1 MSKEAIRQIKET
13 EDAAEQIR
21 LDAAAQARKMI
32 AEAEAQ
38 ADELRSN
45 VKDNAQKALA
55 SDLSAMRKKSEDL
68 TEKNRSA
75 AKDDAA
81 VLSQTAVENMKEAV
95 ALIISDVTDI

>member
-13 EDAAEQIR
+13 EDMAEQIR
-21 LDAAAQARKMI
+21 LDAVSKARSMI

-45 VKDNAQKALA
+45 VKDDAQKALA

-75 AKDDAA
+75 AKDDAQ
-81 VLSQTAVENMKEAV
+81 VISRTALENMKEAV
-95 ALIISDVTDI
+95 SLIISDITDI

>member
-13 EDAAEQIR
+13 EAQAEQIR

-45 VKDNAQKALA
+45 VKDDAQKALA

-75 AKDDAA
+75 AKDDAQL
-81 VLSQTAVENMKEAV
+81 LSQAAIENMKDAV

>member
-13 EDAAEQIR
+13 EAQAEQIR

-45 VKDNAQKALA
+45 VKDDAQKALA
-55 SDLSAMRKKSEDL
+55 SDLSAYV
-68 TEKNRSA
+68 TGQ
-75 AKDDAA
+75 
-81 VLSQTAVENMKEAV
+81 V
-95 ALIISDVTDI
+95 ISCCGGMNC